1 MSNSKGQDENVWQV
15 KIPPPEDLIQ
25 EQGYI
30 EEHERKLNEFRLL
43 EKAIRK
49 QRRLLK
55 RYRGLSR
62 GSQDFMEQQEILED
76 LERRLTK
83 LDINTDK
90 SAPEFWRLKK
100 NIKFADKPHGGK
112 RTYRRRGRGRQTVRR
127 RRLL

>member
-1 MSNSKGQDENVWQV
+1 MSKSNNENEEVWQV
-15 KIPPPEDLIQ
+15 KIPPPEDLIRQ
-25 EQGYI
+25 EAYI
-30 EEHERKLNEFRLL
+30 EEHQRKLNEFRLL
-43 EKAIRK
+43 EKQIRK

-55 RYRGLSR
+55 GYRGLSR

-76 LERRLTK
+76 LQRRLNK
-83 LDINTDK
+83 LDINTYK

-100 NIKFADKPHGGK
+100 NITFANKPHGGK